1 MKSKLVYLLLITFM
15 AVISTAC
22 WDTKDISDRA
32 YIASLGIDKVSDESL
47 GQENIPIKYKIT
59 AEIIKPSLLKV
70 NSWQLDPEKK
80 TTILIS
86 AEGETIQKALDLLQ
100 IQISRPLTLSHLQAV
115 LVGERIADN
124 FQDIR
129 TFFGKH
135 PEIARRLRLVFVKN
149 HEAAEVLNT
158 VPKLEHTVAHQLI
171 GMIEI
176 SKDFSLSTF
185 KPFTTFLSEMRA
197 NDGQALGGAIN
208 LSENQS
214 LIRSGSAVFDKW
226 KLVGW
231 LNAEDTRKASLLM
244 PKSQRN
250 TFVGEL
256 KDGVYTYITDKNKVQ
271 IIPQLE
277 NGRLKFLVKVKTVG
291 AIAQEEGN
299 ELNLAE
305 PKNIAQLEELFT
317 QIISKEVNEAIAKS
331 QKEFKVDYFG
341 FGLRLMDKEPDFFE
355 SIDWKET
362 FPTVPIITETKAKIH
377 LFGIAK

>member
-1 MKSKLVYLLLITFM
+1 M

-277 NGRLKFLVKVKTVG
+277 NGRLKFLV
-291 AIAQEEGN
+291 N
-299 ELNLAE
+299 
-305 PKNIAQLEELFT
+305 
-317 QIISKEVNEAIAKS
+317 
-331 QKEFKVDYFG
+331 
-341 FGLRLMDKEPDFFE
+341 
-355 SIDWKET
+355 
-362 FPTVPIITETKAKIH
+362 
-377 LFGIAK
+377 